1 MILFL
6 DFDGVLHPLLRSE
19 PDFCRIELLWKIL
32 RACPDVD
39 VVFST
44 SWREIYSQDE
54 LLDLVTHGNGWE
66 FAHRFVGATPSI
78 FREKGALIHGPHH
91 RRHIECRLW
100 LTGNGQ
106 YQRQWLALDDIA
118 VSFPPASPTLHLVD
132 GKVGLTEA
140 DVDAIIQRIQ
150 LAVNQ

>member
-6 DFDGVLHPLLRSE
+6 DFDGVLHPLLRTE

-54 LLDLVTHGNGWE
+54 LLELVTHGNGRE
-66 FAHRFVGATPSI
+66 FTHRFVGATPSI

-106 YQRQWLALDDIA
+106 YQRPWLAVDDIA

-132 GKVGLTEA
+132 GATGLTES
-140 DVDAIIQRIQ
+140 DVAAIIKKIQ
-150 LAVNQ
+150 DFYI